1 MNTSTIAAI
10 NFYVRQLKSAI
21 AIKNI
26 RILRSDKHG
35 KLANMILGA
44 WVLGLAT
51 IPTPALACSCWHPQP
66 EEYLQASALIFKGT
80 VVSTEK
86 VVPNTLAN
94 EYDIATLPEQYFSRR
109 AKFRLTTSYKGP
121 EVIEV
126 DIEYRPSDGVNC
138 GWGFTVGQEVTVFA
152 GGNVRDGFGTG
163 MCSMI
168 PYASAIGNGDT
179 RFQDAIEAYRNKRHS
194 LCITRITTQRRLRLV
209 VYSSLGPKT

>member
-51 IPTPALACSCWHPQP
+51 IPTPALACSCWHPHP

-80 VVSTEK
+80 VVSIEK
-86 VVPNTLAN
+86 VVPKALAG
-94 EYDIATLPEQYFSRR
+94 EYDI
-109 AKFRLTTSYKGP
+109 
-121 EVIEV
+121 
-126 DIEYRPSDGVNC
+126 
-138 GWGFTVGQEVTVFA
+138 
-152 GGNVRDGFGTG
+152 
-163 MCSMI
+163 
-168 PYASAIGNGDT
+168 T
-179 RFQDAIEAYRNKRHS
+179 RF
-194 LCITRITTQRRLRLV
+194 
-209 VYSSLGPKT
+209 